1 MKNKGIN
8 KFIKILK
15 SKGFTP
21 NDIQQALYYISMLA
35 HTKLE
40 QHLETVFEKEDKK
53 NIEKVSSKEEAEKVL
68 ALLYKKR
75 TGNDIQET
83 MNSIY
88 EDIESNIE
96 TFIEEFKNSF
106 K

>member
-1 MKNKGIN
+1 MNNADTNKLIET
-8 KFIKILK
+8 LK
-15 SKGFTP
+15 SKGFSP
-21 NDIQQALYYISMLA
+21 NDIQKALYYISMLA
-35 HTKLE
+35 YTKLE
-40 QHLETVFEKEDKK
+40 KHLETVFEKEDKK
-53 NIEKVSSKEEAEKVL
+53 NIEKVASKEEAEKVL

-88 EDIESNIE
+88 EDIEANIE
-96 TFIEEFKNSF
+96 TFIKDFKNSL